1 MSNLYTIS
9 TCLISNMKKL
19 TYEKLPSSKVN
30 IIRLKKKKKS
40 FGLTQIL
47 CIMSFLLASS
57 HTSAGET
64 NTAMWHLA
72 RRLYDIIFF
81 VDKNM
86 YYHALFIN
94 AYL

>member
-9 TCLISNMKKL
+9 TCLISKMKKL

-64 NTAMWHLA
+64 KYCNVAFSPTSLRHN
-72 RRLYDIIFF
+72 IFC
-81 VDKNM
+81 
-86 YYHALFIN
+86 
-94 AYL
+94 